1 MNKPIS
7 IGKEHSPP
15 LFPLGKVVAT
25 PNALDALDRAAV
37 NAMDL
42 IHRHQHGDWG
52 NVPPSDAEE
61 NDRSV
66 EHGFRILSSYPLT
79 EDQNLWII
87 TEADR
92 SVTTLLLPEDY

>member
-1 MNKPIS
+1 MNKAVRT
-7 IGKEHSPP
+7 GKGNSPP

-37 NAMDL
+37 NSVDL
-42 IHRHQHGDWG
+42 IRRHQHGDWG

-66 EHGFRILSSYPLT
+66 EQGFRILSSYPLS
-79 EDQNLWII
+79 EDQNIWII

-92 SVTTLLLPEDY
+92 SATTLLLPEDY